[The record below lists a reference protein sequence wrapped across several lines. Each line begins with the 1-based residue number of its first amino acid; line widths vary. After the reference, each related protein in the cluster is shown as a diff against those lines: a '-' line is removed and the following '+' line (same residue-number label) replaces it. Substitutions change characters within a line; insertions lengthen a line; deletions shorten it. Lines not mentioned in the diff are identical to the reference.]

1 MPWPGDWRGR
11 GGRRAGVLRR
21 DDARGQALM
30 AAGAALSADVVDGLD
45 DSLLL
50 AGGGYAR
57 VLEDWRP
64 RPSPVPALLL
74 RGRPTAEMPRGAPDG
89 GRRPHWPLPHD
100 GVDVPGD
107 HYSVLHQDADST
119 ASAIRAWLP
128 R

>member
-1 MPWPGDWRGR
+1 
-11 GGRRAGVLRR
+11 
-21 DDARGQALM
+21 M
-30 AAGAALSADVVDGLD
+30 AAGAALSTDVVDGLD

-57 VLEDWRP
+57 VLEDRRP

-89 GRRPHWPLPHD
+89 DWHWPLPHD

-107 HYSVLHQDADST
+107 HFSLRHQDADGT
-119 ASAIRAWLP
+119 AAAIRAWLP